1 MFWNFLKDNDIHQLK
16 TFNLNFANFSN
27 RKKLK
32 LVNYLVIKNIDKN
45 AINAENSIFLKSHYF
60 LGIKIFA

>member
-27 RKKLK
+27 GKENWNSCKLPK
-32 LVNYLVIKNIDKN
+32 HLDIKNIGKI
-45 AINAENSIFLKSHYF
+45 AINAEIWK
-60 LGIKIFA
+60 